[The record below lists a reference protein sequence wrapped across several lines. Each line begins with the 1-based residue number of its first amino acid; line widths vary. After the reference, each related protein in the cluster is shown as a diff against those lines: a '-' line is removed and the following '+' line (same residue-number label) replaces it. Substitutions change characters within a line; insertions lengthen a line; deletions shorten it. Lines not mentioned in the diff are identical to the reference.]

1 MADLASDSDSD
12 SMSEILNDTSGA
24 RDQGST
30 SPTPRWVKVFW
41 IVIVVLVLLFVALHL
56 TGHGFGGHTPHPSGA
71 QPS

>member
-1 MADLASDSDSD
+1 MADLASDP
-12 SMSEILNDTSGA
+12 DTECDTPHDTLGA
-24 RDQGST
+24 PDQG
-30 SPTPRWVKVFW
+30 TPRWVKVFG

>member
-1 MADLASDSDSD
+1 MADLASDPDA
-12 SMSEILNDTSGA
+12 ECDTPHDTLGA
-24 RDQGST
+24 PDQGT
-30 SPTPRWVKVFW
+30 LRWVKIFG